1 MRYRRFGKLDFQV
14 SALGFGCMR
23 FPTKGSYDRI
33 DEPEATRM
41 LRHAIDH
48 GVNYLDTAWP
58 YHGGNSELVVGRALQ
73 EGYREKVALAT
84 KLPIWALESA
94 EDVDR
99 ILDRQLEKLQT
110 DHIDFYLLHA
120 LNKKNWKTAQDL
132 SVIDWAERARAD
144 GRIRHL
150 GFSFHDGYEVF
161 KEIVDAHDRWDFCQ
175 IQYNYMNEHTQAG
188 TRGLEYAASKGLAVV
203 IMEPLLG
210 GKLANPPQAVQ
221 ELWDALPTDRSPV
234 EWAFQWLWDK
244 PQASVVLSGM
254 STMEQVRQNVQSAD
268 RSAVGQL
275 TQDEFA
281 VIDQVRQ
288 KYEALTPIGC
298 TDCRYCLPCTVG
310 LNIPNLFRM
319 LNEGV
324 LYDQLEQARERYSKM
339 PEDQRASACIQCR
352 ECEERCPQGIEISEK
367 MTLVHEVLGE
377 GQPVSFSA

>member
-1 MRYRRFGKLDFQV
+1 
-14 SALGFGCMR
+14 
-23 FPTKGSYDRI
+23 
-33 DEPEATRM
+33 M

-48 GVNYLDTAWP
+48 GVNYVDTAWP
-58 YHGGNSELVVGRALQ
+58 YHGGNSEIVVGRALQ

-94 EDVDR
+94 EDMDR

-234 EWAFQWLWDK
+234 DWALQWLWDK

-288 KYEALTPIGC
+288 KYEALTPIDC